1 MALVGSL
8 LTMLVVSEALIYFI
22 RFTSDVSWFLI
33 GFRLVRIIYL
43 FDSVADVHSTLR
55 VLFGDPQ
62 EKSDLV
68 SGMMKMLTCYFT
80 PVR

>member
-1 MALVGSL
+1 MVPNWFSVRLAR
-8 LTMLVVSEALIYFI
+8 LT
-22 RFTSDVSWFLI
+22 
-33 GFRLVRIIYL
+33 YL

-62 EKSDLV
+62 EKGDLV